1 MVENGT
7 DGIRHDVVHLDVH
20 YDVLN
25 TVELGV
31 LEKPQVSSDAFAH
44 VREDI
49 PAARITHAG
58 GNV

>member
-1 MVENGT
+1 MVKKGT
-7 DGIRHDVVHLDVH
+7 DGIRHDVVHLDVL

-31 LEKPQVSSDAFAH
+31 LEKPQVSSDGFAH

-49 PAARITHAG
+49 PATRNNAR
-58 GNV
+58 